1 MSKNTKLSKNDLKN
15 IPGVGKN
22 MEQHFFNIGIFTID
36 DLIGKNPE
44 ELFLKDC
51 SVKGFQDDRCVLYVF
66 RLAVYYANNSVREPE
81 KLKWWNWQDEKI
93 NK

>member
-1 MSKNTKLSKNDLKN
+1 MAKNKELSKNDLKN

-36 DLIGKNPE
+36 DLIGKDPE

-51 SVKGFQDDRCVLYVF
+51 SFKGLQDDRCVLYVF
-66 RLAVYYANNSVREPE
+66 RLAVYYANNSVHEPK
-81 KLKWWNWQDEKI
+81 KLKWWYWKN
-93 NK
+93 

>member
-1 MSKNTKLSKNDLKN
+1 MSENTKLSKNDLKN

-44 ELFLKDC
+44 ELFLKNC

-81 KLKWWNWQDEKI
+81 KLKWWNWKD
-93 NK
+93 

>member
-1 MSKNTKLSKNDLKN
+1 MSENTKLSKNDLKN

-36 DLIGKNPE
+36 NLIGKNPE

-81 KLKWWNWQDEKI
+81 KLKWWNWKDEKI

>member
-1 MSKNTKLSKNDLKN
+1 MSKNAKLSKNDLKN

-36 DLIGKNPE
+36 DLVGKNPE

-66 RLAVYYANNSVREPE
+66 RLAVYYANNSVRDPE

>member
-1 MSKNTKLSKNDLKN
+1 MSENTKLSKNDLKN

-66 RLAVYYANNSVREPE
+66 RLAVYYANNSVREPK
-81 KLKWWNWQDEKI
+81 KLKWWNWKD
-93 NK
+93 

>member
-1 MSKNTKLSKNDLKN
+1 MSENTKLSKNDLKN

-81 KLKWWNWQDEKI
+81 KLKWWNWKDEKI

>member
-1 MSKNTKLSKNDLKN
+1 MSENTKLSKNDLKN

-66 RLAVYYANNSVREPE
+66 RLAVYYANNSVRDPE
-81 KLKWWNWQDEKI
+81 KLKWWNWKDEKI

>member
-1 MSKNTKLSKNDLKN
+1 MSENTKLSKNDLKN

>member
-1 MSKNTKLSKNDLKN
+1 MSENTKLSKNDLKN

-36 DLIGKNPE
+36 DLIEKNPE

-81 KLKWWNWQDEKI
+81 KLKWWNWKDEKI

>member
-1 MSKNTKLSKNDLKN
+1 MMVCDMSENIKLSKNDLKN

-81 KLKWWNWQDEKI
+81 KLKWWNWKD
-93 NK
+93 

>member
-66 RLAVYYANNSVREPE
+66 RLAVYYATNSVHEPE

-93 NK
+93 N

>member
-81 KLKWWNWQDEKI
+81 KLKWWKWKD
-93 NK
+93 

>member
-1 MSKNTKLSKNDLKN
+1 MSENTKFSKNDLKN

-22 MEQHFFNIGIFTID
+22 MEQHFFNIVIFTID

-81 KLKWWNWQDEKI
+81 KLKWWNWKD
-93 NK
+93 

>member
-81 KLKWWNWQDEKI
+81 KLKWWNWKD
-93 NK
+93 

>member
-1 MSKNTKLSKNDLKN
+1 MSENTKLSKNDLKN

-66 RLAVYYANNSVREPE
+66 RLAVYYANNSVRDPE
-81 KLKWWNWQDEKI
+81 KLKWWNWKD
-93 NK
+93 

>member
-1 MSKNTKLSKNDLKN
+1 MSKNTKLNKNDLKN

-66 RLAVYYANNSVREPE
+66 RLAVYYANNSARDPE
-81 KLKWWNWQDEKI
+81 KLKWWNWKD
-93 NK
+93 

>member
-1 MSKNTKLSKNDLKN
+1 MSENTKLSKNDLKN

-36 DLIGKNPE
+36 NLIGKNPE

-66 RLAVYYANNSVREPE
+66 RLAVYYANNSVRDPE
-81 KLKWWNWQDEKI
+81 KLKWWNWKDEKI

>member
-1 MSKNTKLSKNDLKN
+1 MSKNTKFSKNDLKN

-81 KLKWWNWQDEKI
+81 KLKWWKWKD
-93 NK
+93 

>member
-1 MSKNTKLSKNDLKN
+1 MSKNTKFSKNDLKN

-51 SVKGFQDDRCVLYVF
+51 SVK
-66 RLAVYYANNSVREPE
+66 ANNSVREPE
-81 KLKWWNWQDEKI
+81 KLKWWKWKD
-93 NK
+93 

>member
-1 MSKNTKLSKNDLKN
+1 MSENTKLSKNDLKN

-51 SVKGFQDDRCVLYVF
+51 SIKGFQDDRCVLYVF

-81 KLKWWNWQDEKI
+81 KLKWWKWKD
-93 NK
+93 

>member
-1 MSKNTKLSKNDLKN
+1 MSKNTKFSKNDLKN

-36 DLIGKNPE
+36 NLIGKNPE

-81 KLKWWNWQDEKI
+81 KLKWWNWKDEKI

>member
-1 MSKNTKLSKNDLKN
+1 MSENTKLSKNDLKN

-81 KLKWWNWQDEKI
+81 KLKW
-93 NK
+93 

>member
-1 MSKNTKLSKNDLKN
+1 MSKNTKFSKNDLKN

-81 KLKWWNWQDEKI
+81 KLKWWNWKDEKI

>member
-1 MSKNTKLSKNDLKN
+1 MSKNTKFSKNDLKN

-81 KLKWWNWQDEKI
+81 KLKWWNWKD
-93 NK
+93 

>member
-1 MSKNTKLSKNDLKN
+1 MSENTKLSKNDLKN

-66 RLAVYYANNSVREPE
+66 RLAVYYANNSIREPE
-81 KLKWWNWQDEKI
+81 KLKWWNWKD
-93 NK
+93 

>member
-1 MSKNTKLSKNDLKN
+1 MSENTRLSKNDLKN

-66 RLAVYYANNSVREPE
+66 RLAVYYANNSIRDPE
-81 KLKWWNWQDEKI
+81 KLKWWNWKD
-93 NK
+93 